1 MIHIFL
7 RTLRYMR
14 GLAGTRRASENHAEE
29 EKRWRCDPLSHPA
42 LRHKNERQLA
52 DLPIGPA
59 RGGMPV
65 TVGLTCRRK
74 DGSSHNCPLQA
85 A

>member
-1 MIHIFL
+1 
-7 RTLRYMR
+7 MR

-59 RGGMPV
+59 RGE
-65 TVGLTCRRK
+65 CRWQWGWLAGERT
-74 DGSSHNCPLQA
+74 A
-85 A
+85 AAI